1 MLDTIYG
8 NDKKEV
14 FGYLI
19 NYTSN
24 AFMLLFAGYI
34 TPGLPEF
41 KLPPFEFYDSTSNS
55 TVTFTE
61 MTSNLGT
68 GLIILPLVA
77 MLENIAVCKA
87 FCK

>member
-1 MLDTIYG
+1 MLDNIYG
-8 NDKKEV
+8 NGNKEMFV
-14 FGYLI
+14 YSI
-19 NYTSN
+19 NYTCN
-24 AFMLLFAGYI
+24 AWTLLFTGNI
-34 TPGLPEF
+34 TQGLPEF
-41 KLPPFEFYDSTSNS
+41 KLPPFGFSHENQ

-61 MTSNLGT
+61 MCSEMGT

>member
-8 NDKKEV
+8 NGNKEV

-19 NYTSN
+19 NCTSN
-24 AFMLLFAGYI
+24 IWTLLFIGPI

-41 KLPPFEFYDSTSNS
+41 KLPPFEFYDSTENR

-61 MTSNLGT
+61 MSSELGT
-68 GLIILPLVA
+68 GFIILPLVA